1 MATTSTRADC
11 PCPSPRTA
19 RRWSGGSTPRS
30 MCVKGAG
37 VRGLFIPGNHDW
49 EKEGSGGWEAVRREG
64 ARVAAR
70 GGPVVA
76 FLPRDGCPG
85 PEVVGPRR
93 PRAARGPRHAV
104 VAALRAQAERP
115 HFGLRRVLRERG
127 DRGPWAGAQQ
137 RGRSPGGR
145 GRRTTPS
152 PPAGPTAAISRFAQ
166 HLFPLTEVKR
176 GLWIPLPL
184 IGSLYPLAR
193 KRGASPQD
201 IADERNGHMREALE
215 DAFRGRPAAR
225 VRLGARARPPG
236 PGRPQRAKSA
246 GERRWHLRPHEPGG
260 AASQA
265 LASRARAAGFMRL
278 DLAPAGTRLAVLA
291 VNARG
296 SRREVYAE
304 WLRSP

>member
-1 MATTSTRADC
+1 MPESADRAEME
-11 PCPSPRTA
+11 
-19 RRWSGGSTPRS
+19 RRLDTQ
-30 MCVKGAG
+30 VDVLKGAG

-85 PEVVGPRR
+85 PEVLDLGDHVRLVALDTQWWLHSEPKPSDPTSGC
-93 PRAARGPRHAV
+93 AAYSESGV
-104 VAALRAQAERP
+104 IEALGQA
-115 HFGLRRVLRERG
+115 LSSAG
-127 DRGPWAGAQQ
+127 DRQVVVVGHHPLATGGPH
-137 RGRSPGGR
+137 GGHFSFR
-145 GRRTTPS
+145 
-152 PPAGPTAAISRFAQ
+152 Q

-193 KRGASPQD
+193 KRGAAPQD
-201 IADERNGHMREALE
+201 IAHERNGHMREALE
-215 DAFRGRPAAR
+215 HAFRGRPPLVYASGHEHALQVLEGRSAR
-225 VRLGARARPPG
+225 NLLVSGAGIYGHTSPVGRIPG
-236 PGRPQRAKSA
+236 SRF
-246 GERRWHLRPHEPGG
+246 
-260 AASQA
+260 AS
-265 LASRARAAGFMRL
+265 SSSGFMRL
-278 DLAPAGTRLAVLA
+278 DVAPAGTRLAVLA

-296 SRREVYAE
+296 SLREVYAE